1 MTPDGLLR
9 GRKGILVVSEMLVQ
23 GRTLTPSSS
32 ATVAHHSTDVGGP
45 QPDNLWEIRNII
57 GKRTIGGVV
66 HYWVDWDLTRM
77 LGFKL
82 EGAREMIDQFET

>member
-9 GRKGILVVSEMLVQ
+9 GRKEILVVSEMLVQ

-32 ATVAHHSTDVGGP
+32 ATVAHHSTEVGGP

-66 HYWVDWDLTRM
+66 YYWVDWDLTRM

-82 EGAREMIDQFET
+82 EGAREMIDQFDT